1 MAQQTLSKMFAS
13 KKSAQ
18 SFLEPEPTFKQ
29 AAPQD
34 LIPWVEK

>member
-13 KKSAQ
+13 KKPAQ
-18 SFLEPEPTFKQ
+18 NFLEPIPPVHDK
-29 AAPQD
+29 PQD